1 MGQNNNIIER
11 SNGFKE
17 INDSNS
23 DNTYFC
29 ANCLKELDSKD
40 RDIVKDVDNNLFCD
54 KICRSEFY
62 KENYLLILE
71 IIGY

>member
-1 MGQNNNIIER
+1 MVKIREDIEYKYNN
-11 SNGFKE
+11 
-17 INDSNS
+17 
-23 DNTYFC
+23 NTYFC
-29 ANCLKELDSKD
+29 AKCLKELDSKD
-40 RDIVKDVDNNLFCD
+40 KDVVKDVDNNIFCD